1 MTLHSK
7 KSVNMYQKMI
17 VQLFNMVILA
27 LMLLVMYI
35 IYRALL
41 RLRDSIKEV
50 RDEQALV
57 RAEIRANKKILGTVY
72 SNFLAVGNNTSQ

>member
-1 MTLHSK
+1 
-7 KSVNMYQKMI
+7 MI

-27 LMLLVMYI
+27 LMLVVMYI

-41 RLRDSIKEV
+41 RLRDNIKEV

-57 RAEIRANKKILGTVY
+57 RAEIRANKTILSTFY
-72 SNFLAVGNNTSQ
+72 NNFLAVGNNTSQ